1 MKNRGPA
8 PVRRDVTGNPLSS
21 PRARVLERL
30 QLYAGPVTVAALA
43 DELGMHT
50 NTARDHLEALVDRGL
65 ATRER
70 APAAGRGRP
79 AWRYTA
85 AEDHPEPDP
94 RVRDYAGLASA
105 LASHIAR
112 TSSDP
117 SADALAA
124 GQEWGRS
131 LAREAQAR
139 EARAGKARAGEA
151 PGRRSLTNAAARR
164 QVVEILGT
172 LGFDPFPDS
181 RATTVG
187 LRRCP
192 LLDTARRFPDVV
204 CSVHLGIVRGA
215 LSELGGEPERTAL
228 LPFAEPDACRLHLRT
243 GRTDG

>member
-1 MKNRGPA
+1 M
-8 PVRRDVTGNPLSS
+8 
-21 PRARVLERL
+21 LERL
-30 QLYAGPVTVAALA
+30 QLHAGPVTVAALA

-70 APAAGRGRP
+70 APATGRGRP
-79 AWRYTA
+79 AWRYAA

-131 LAREAQAR
+131 LAREA
-139 EARAGKARAGEA
+139 RAGEA
-151 PGRRSLTNAAARR
+151 PGPRPLTNAAARR

-172 LGFDPFPDS
+172 LGFDPLPDA

-215 LSELGGEPERTAL
+215 LSELGGEPDRTAL